1 MGRLFASLTV
11 VLLFLPSVV
20 LGQDI
25 PLSRLLSGSV
35 AAAAQIARPLSGQ
48 TATAQGDTT
57 GHFSATALRLAAPVE
72 LDGALALQM
81 TTFPTAFAWGA
92 PRTDATPGAE
102 PRVRGTGA
110 SLVELPST
118 LGKGR
123 FAWSFADEIIEF
135 GRVDGVDL
143 RSGSVTVHVAHDD
156 CCQPLGATPAPEFER
171 DLLEEKLALD
181 VDRRTYA
188 FYGSFG
194 VTDRLDI
201 GLMLPVVTV
210 SLHSRVTSRILRTA
224 TAAFPDLHAF
234 DDLGLANHTTYYGQ
248 SASGVGDIVVKGKYR
263 LKGDGGGDGLALS
276 FGAYLPTG
284 DADKLLGAGAFR
296 GDVSLLWSARSGSF
310 SPRANVGYTL
320 AAGSGAEALGTP
332 LAAGGAVASSRAL
345 PDVLH
350 LLGGVD
356 WAAHRRV
363 HFSADVMGRR
373 LSGLTRFT
381 LESVTFPSRGPG
393 TAPTASYVG
402 ANNLTAAPDGGSFLQ
417 ALGVVGARV
426 LLGPRLLCNVDV
438 LLPLNDAGVMPRVGA
453 VVGFSWTF

>member
-11 VLLFLPSVV
+11 LLLYWPSVV
-20 LGQDI
+20 LGQSI
-25 PLSRLLSGSV
+25 PLSRFPSGSIV
-35 AAAAQIARPLSGQ
+35 AASQIARPLSGQ
-48 TATAQGDTT
+48 TATAQGDTA
-57 GHFSATALRLAAPVE
+57 GHFSATAVRLAAPAE
-72 LDGALALQM
+72 LDAALGLQL
-81 TTFPTAFAWGA
+81 TTFPMAFAWGA
-92 PRTDATPGAE
+92 ARTDATPGPE

-110 SLVELPST
+110 SFVELPST

-123 FAWSFADEIIEF
+123 IAWSFGSEAIEF
-135 GRVDGVDL
+135 GRVDGADL
-143 RSGSVTVHVAHDD
+143 RSGSVAVHVAHDD
-156 CCQPLGATPAPEFER
+156 CCQPFGSTPAPEFER
-171 DLLEEKLALD
+171 DLLEERFAVD

-201 GLMLPVVTV
+201 GVMLPVVSV
-210 SLHSRVTSRILRTA
+210 YLDSRVTARILRTA
-224 TAAFPDLHAF
+224 TAASPGLHAF
-234 DDLGLANHTTYYGQ
+234 DDVELANRTTYYEQ
-248 SASGVGDIVVKGKYR
+248 SASGIGDILVKAKYR
-263 LKGDGGGDGLALS
+263 LKGDEDGLALS
-276 FGAYLPTG
+276 FGGYLPTG
-284 DADKLLGAGAFR
+284 DADKLLGAGSFR

-332 LAAGGAVASSRAL
+332 IAAGGAVASSRAL

-350 LLGGVD
+350 FLGGVD

-363 HFSADVMGRR
+363 HLSADVMGRR

-402 ANNLTAAPDGGSFLQ
+402 ANNLTAEPDGGSFMQ
-417 ALGVVGARV
+417 ALGVMGARV